1 MRKGLT
7 AYLAAALALCLLPS
21 AGLAVT
27 GFESSSDA
35 DAAPAPQLLVSDGS
49 PNLGLLADAGAFFED
64 HFALRNELVTAANA
78 LSSSLFGVACQD
90 SVVVG
95 RDGWLYYADSLD
107 DYQGVNQM
115 SEREVFVVA
124 RQLALMQEHCY
135 ELGADFLFA
144 VAPNKASL
152 YGEHMPARLEAGEQ
166 QSSNRKRLEAALEE
180 QGTSCANLY
189 GVLAEHAGEGS
200 VGGGALYHRR
210 DSHWTNEG
218 AAIAADTLL
227 ETLGVEHTAYAGSE
241 AELRCDFVGDLDKM
255 LFPAAPTA
263 EDELYYAGWPSY
275 QYRGEV
281 ESTFDPQIDTVS
293 GQGEGSLLMY
303 RDSFG
308 NALLPFMAEAYPSA
322 HFSRSVPYQLSAD
335 IAAYGAGTVVI
346 ERAERFIPT
355 MALNAPV
362 MQALPLAELSCLD
375 DARPVQALWVQSTQ
389 GAAGLVTLAG
399 ELPGDSVEADTRIY
413 LRLGGE
419 LCYEALP
426 QCGQDGSQQFVIT
439 LPSGVLDAYGGSYE
453 LLLGGGGGSELDYRE
468 LDRAEQRAYDT
479 AYQAFQ
485 DVQAALAPQQ
495 QAADPDAPVVELS
508 REKYLDCDGSGH
520 GTLVITYTDGSTR
533 EERF

>member
-1 MRKGLT
+1 M
-7 AYLAAALALCLLPS
+7 
-21 AGLAVT
+21 
-27 GFESSSDA
+27 
-35 DAAPAPQLLVSDGS
+35 
-49 PNLGLLADAGAFFED
+49 
-64 HFALRNELVTAANA
+64 
-78 LSSSLFGVACQD
+78 
-90 SVVVG
+90 
-95 RDGWLYYADSLD
+95 
-107 DYQGVNQM
+107 
-115 SEREVFVVA
+115 
-124 RQLALMQEHCY
+124 
-135 ELGADFLFA
+135 
-144 VAPNKASL
+144 
-152 YGEHMPARLEAGEQ
+152 
-166 QSSNRKRLEAALEE
+166 
-180 QGTSCANLY
+180 
-189 GVLAEHAGEGS
+189 
-200 VGGGALYHRR
+200 
-210 DSHWTNEG
+210 
-218 AAIAADTLL
+218 
-227 ETLGVEHTAYAGSE
+227 
-241 AELRCDFVGDLDKM
+241 
-255 LFPAAPTA
+255 
-263 EDELYYAGWPSY
+263 
-275 QYRGEV
+275 
-281 ESTFDPQIDTVS
+281 
-293 GQGEGSLLMY
+293 
-303 RDSFG
+303 
-308 NALLPFMAEAYPSA
+308 
-322 HFSRSVPYQLSAD
+322 
-335 IAAYGAGTVVI
+335 VI

-362 MQALPLAELSCLD
+362 MQALTLAELSCLD